1 MLGVKDPL
9 MVKLKEFYQLT
20 WCENQILFHNMAGLL
35 DRLHNAGIQT
45 MILKGAALLLLI
57 IKILDFDRCSI
68 LMYLFIRHRLQQHS
82 IC

>member
-45 MILKGAALLLLI
+45 MILKGAALLLLYY
-57 IKILDFDRCSI
+57 KDYGLRPMLD